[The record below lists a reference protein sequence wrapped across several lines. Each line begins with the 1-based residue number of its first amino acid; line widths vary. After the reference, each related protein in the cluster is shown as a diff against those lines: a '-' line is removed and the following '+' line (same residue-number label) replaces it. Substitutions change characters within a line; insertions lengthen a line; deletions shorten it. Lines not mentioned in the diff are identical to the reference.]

1 MDRLQTARAEID
13 RIDAQMARL
22 FAARM
27 AAAADVA
34 AWKRENGRPVRD
46 PAREAELLARNCA
59 AIPDPALRAPYAVF
73 LKQLLALSRDYQTG
87 LLCPDGPERITLR
100 TPGGCSVLLLR
111 RGLLQELPALLPQD
125 RRVFLVTD
133 NGVPSRD
140 TETAAAACRCAG
152 RFVLPQGEAHKSLET
167 LTALLC
173 AMQEAELTRDDCVL
187 AVGGGVVGDLA
198 GFAASV
204 YLRGIDWYNLP
215 TTLLAMVDAAVG
227 GKTAVNLGGVKNA
240 AGSFWPPKAVWLD
253 PALLDTLPRRQLAN
267 GLAEAVKMALTHDAA
282 LFARFEDPAG
292 YGAIEEIIAAC
303 LRIKSAVVAADEREA
318 GLRRVLNF
326 GHTLGHGIEAA
337 AGGSLLHGECVALG
351 MLPMCA
357 PSMRERLRAVL
368 ERLGLPTSV
377 NFQAIDPEAILAA
390 AAHDKK
396 GAGDGSITTVYVPEP
411 GRYEFRRL
419 SPEQLRALLFSC
431 GGEST
436 TV

>member
-1 MDRLQTARAEID
+1 METLQKARAEID
-13 RIDAQMARL
+13 RIDTELARL
-22 FAARM
+22 FQARM
-27 AAAADVA
+27 AAAAEIA
-34 AWKRENGRPVRD
+34 AWKRASGVPIRD
-46 PAREAELLARNCA
+46 PAREARVLARGA
-59 AIPDPALRAPYAVF
+59 ERMEDPALRPYYAAF
-73 LKQLLALSRDYQTG
+73 QQELMALSRAYQSG
-87 LLCPDGPERITLR
+87 LGLGSDIPTPERGSLGR
-100 TPGGCSVLLLR
+100 AAQLLSE
-111 RGLLQELPALLPQD
+111 G
-125 RRVFLVTD
+125 RRVLVVTD
-133 NGVPSRD
+133 SGVPAVYA
-140 TETAAAACRCAG
+140 ETVAAQWDCAG
-152 RFVLPQGEAHKSLET
+152 IYTLPQGEASKSPAQLS
-167 LTALLC
+167 ALLS
-173 AMQEAELTRDDCVL
+173 AMLRAGLTRSDCL
-187 AVGGGVVGDLA
+187 AAVGGGVVCDLA
-198 GFAASV
+198 GLAAGL
-204 YLRGIDWYNLP
+204 YMRGIDCYYFP

-227 GKTAVNLGGVKNA
+227 GKTAVDLDGVKNA
-240 AGSFWPPKAVWLD
+240 VGLFRQPRAVVID
-253 PALLDTLPRRQLAN
+253 PDLLATLPPRQLSN

-292 YGAIEEIIAAC
+292 YGDPEELIAAC
-303 LRIKSAVVAADEREA
+303 LRIKSRVVAADEREA

-337 AGGSLLHGECVALG
+337 AEGRLLHGECVALG

-357 PSMRERLRAVL
+357 PPLRERLRAVL